1 MAGIRREL
9 VDLLTELRAN
19 GSTVAGYGAPAK
31 GNTLLNYCGI
41 GPDQV
46 AFLADRN
53 ELKQGLVSPG
63 ARIPVVPPE
72 RVLETQPD
80 YLLVLAWNFADEI
93 MRAAGGVPAS
103 RRRVHRPDPAA
114 AGDRAVG
121 LVSTLRSVPV
131 LVTGGT
137 GFIGSHLVRRLL
149 LEQAE
154 VHVLSRPAPDTG
166 RSGDG
171 GHALDSVARGR
182 GCDPPLPRRGAAAAR
197 LPPRR

>member
-1 MAGIRREL
+1 MEETYVALAERVAGIRREL
-9 VDLLTELRAN
+9 VDLLTELREN

-63 ARIPVVPPE
+63 AHIPVVPPE

-93 MRAAGGVPAS
+93 MEQQGEY
-103 RRRVHRPDPAA
+103 RRRGGAFIVPIPRPQ
-114 AGDRAVG
+114 VI
-121 LVSTLRSVPV
+121 
-131 LVTGGT
+131 GGS
-137 GFIGSHLVRRLL
+137 GS
-149 LEQAE
+149 
-154 VHVLSRPAPDTG
+154 
-166 RSGDG
+166 
-171 GHALDSVARGR
+171 
-182 GCDPPLPRRGAAAAR
+182 
-197 LPPRR
+197 